1 MRGRIDTRHISISGH
16 LGVSRRAGCGLSRRS
31 SLLVE
36 MMAPVTIC
44 HVAER
49 AGVGVGTV
57 SRVLNGSANV
67 RGTTRDRVL
76 QAIEELDYRPSH
88 AARQLAT
95 SKTLTLGVL
104 LPFLTR
110 SFFVEVLRGIEQVLA
125 RTPYHLVIYNAETPQ
140 RRAYYFEEMP
150 FLGRVDGLLIISLAL
165 YDQDVARL
173 AAAEL
178 PVVQVDEY
186 HPAVSGIQGNNVAG
200 GRMLVQHLLELGHR
214 RIAYICDEPDN
225 RTNGERLRG
234 YRHALE
240 GWGVP
245 LRPEYVRGSGEYSRT
260 AAIRLTYELLRAPE
274 PPTAIFA
281 MSDMMA
287 MGTLEAAQSAG
298 VPVPGQLAVAGY
310 DDMDLASYLGLTTVR
325 QPMIEMG
332 RQGIE
337 LLLGILAGDVTELVQ
352 RQFPVELIVRGTT
365 GPPS

>member
-1 MRGRIDTRHISISGH
+1 
-16 LGVSRRAGCGLSRRS
+16 
-31 SLLVE
+31 
-36 MMAPVTIC
+36 MAPVTIR

-67 RGTTRDRVL
+67 RGTTRERVL

-95 SKTLTLGVL
+95 SKTFTLGVL

-110 SFFVEVLRGIEQVLA
+110 SFFVEVLRGIEQITA
-125 RTPYHLVIYNAETPQ
+125 GTPYHLVIYNAETPE
-140 RRAYYFEEMP
+140 RRAYYLEEMP
-150 FLGRVDGLLIISLAL
+150 FLGRVDGLLIISLPL

-186 HPAVSGIQGNNVAG
+186 HPAVPGIQGNNVAG
-200 GRMLVQHLLELGHR
+200 GRMLVRHLLRLGHR

-225 RTNGERLRG
+225 RTNGERLCG
-234 YRHALE
+234 YRHAVE
-240 GWGVP
+240 EWGVP
-245 LRPEYVRGSGEYSRT
+245 LRPEYVRGSGEYGRA
-260 AAIRLTYELLRAPE
+260 AAIRLTCDLLREPE

-281 MSDMMA
+281 MSDVMA
-287 MGTLEAAQSAG
+287 MGALEAAQSAG
-298 VPVPGQLAVAGY
+298 VPVPGRLSVAGY

-325 QPMIEMG
+325 QPMSEMG

-337 LLLGILAGDVTELVQ
+337 LLLGILSGDVTELVQ
-352 RQFPVELIVRGTT
+352 RQFPIELIVRGTT
-365 GPPS
+365 GPPPQLPKPPV